1 MGSIESIGALSCKL
15 QMLYLVLSY
24 RDMGSAGKIS
34 EEKLSEVDA
43 VPIEQDIRGLQ
54 HRIGENA

>member
-1 MGSIESIGALSCKL
+1 MDSIESIGALSCKL

-24 RDMGSAGKIS
+24 RNMGSAGKIS

-43 VPIEQDIRGLQ
+43 LPIE
-54 HRIGENA
+54 

>member
-1 MGSIESIGALSCKL
+1 MDSIESIGALSCKL

-34 EEKLSEVDA
+34 EEKLSKVDA
-43 VPIEQDIRGLQ
+43 VPIEQDIRGL
-54 HRIGENA
+54 